1 MDVPMSN
8 AETSMSTVNGKL
20 LHRVSSVLRVLDDAY
35 AGVPQAA
42 LDVAA
47 ERGTALHQLCLTYL
61 ASLDG
66 VHEALVPTPEYVPSY
81 QAFVK
86 WVTDNGV
93 LSVAI
98 EQVSQ
103 NDKHGYCGTPDALVI
118 YQGAYT
124 VIDLKFTASILR
136 INRVQLQAY
145 RRLDDYKEATS
156 AIILHIHPMTGHM
169 KQETVKNNPRDWAA
183 FLNALSILKWRMQ

>member
-1 MDVPMSN
+1 MKNLSIAND
-8 AETSMSTVNGKL
+8 KL
-20 LHRVSSVLRVLDDAY
+20 LHRVSSVLRILDDSY
-35 AGVPQAA
+35 AGVPQSA

-47 ERGTALHQLCLTYL
+47 ERGTALHRLCLTYL

-66 VHEALVPTPEYVPSY
+66 VHEALVPTPEYVPAY

-103 NDKHGYCGTPDALVI
+103 NDKHGYCGTPDAMVI
-118 YQGAYT
+118 YQGRYT
-124 VIDLKFTASILR
+124 LIDLKFTASILR

-145 RRLDDYKEATS
+145 RRLDDYHEATQ
-156 AIILHIHPMTGHM
+156 ALILHIDPRTGHL

-183 FLNALSILKWRMQ
+183 FLNALSILKWRYQ

>member
-1 MDVPMSN
+1 MSIV
-8 AETSMSTVNGKL
+8 SDKL
-20 LHRVSSVLRVLDDAY
+20 LHHVSHVLRVLDDAY
-35 AGVPQAA
+35 AGVP
-42 LDVAA
+42 VAA
-47 ERGTALHQLCLTYL
+47 MEAAVERGTQLHRLCLTYL

-66 VHEALVPTPEYVPSY
+66 VHEAPIPTPDYVPAY
-81 QAFVK
+81 TAFVE
-86 WVTDNGV
+86 WVTSNGV

-124 VIDLKFTASILR
+124 LIDLKFTASILR
-136 INRVQLQAY
+136 INRVQIQAY
-145 RRLDDYKEATS
+145 RRLDDYKEATQ
-156 AIILHIHPMTGHM
+156 ALLLHINPVTGHL

-183 FLNALSILKWRMQ
+183 FLNALSILKWRYQ